1 MQRIFTT
8 LAVCLFA
15 ALAAQA
21 QNPQPVKEME
31 KEARSAVHVSCNT
44 SIATGYQFDW
54 GDCTIYSGIANL
66 GNIVP
71 TGKILVIEDISA
83 GCFKFNTDIWSSF
96 YLIGTG
102 ITKHMPLQLVGM
114 NASNGQNWISSLP
127 ARLYLG
133 AGEGLRLYTRLQDHA
148 VRNAQCGVRLQGH
161 LVNAQ

>member
-1 MQRIFTT
+1 MQRMLTT
-8 LAVCLFA
+8 LFVCLTAGFS
-15 ALAAQA
+15 AQA
-21 QNPQPVKEME
+21 QTPQPVKEME

-44 SIATGYQFDW
+44 SISTGYQFDW

-66 GNIVP
+66 GQAVP

-96 YLIGTG
+96 YLTGTG

-114 NASNGQNWISSLP
+114 NASNGQNWISSSP